1 MAVKLVVNCAVCAD
15 VSTGWSSLRGG
26 RNTTC
31 NPFEVSVL
39 VARAVMSTGNGHTVL
54 NDIFSAL
61 NISRRGM
68 HTKTYQD
75 YVKTKMNPATMNT
88 STGVTSEC
96 ATAVQAI

>member
-1 MAVKLVVNCAVCAD
+1 M
-15 VSTGWSSLRGG
+15 
-26 RNTTC
+26 TC

-61 NISRRGM
+61 NISCRGM
-68 HTKTYQD
+68 DTKTYQD
-75 YVKTKMNPATMNT
+75 YVKTKMNHATMNA
-88 STGVTSEC
+88 SAGVTSEC